1 MWGRNKGILQYF
13 ENLFLPHTV
22 DGGNPAPV
30 DRQFIPLI
38 TGVLHPRF
46 CSISSINSI
55 THMFIPS
62 CAGNPGNP
70 SRAFGQVAASRAENC
85 SCTVWSTELKFLYLR
100 LRRDGAKIIHQGEH
114 LIYVYIYMCIQN
126 VKVYVHIYIYVYNVY
141 IYMQFCVC

>member
-1 MWGRNKGILQYF
+1 MWGKKQKNPATFQNSISI
-13 ENLFLPHTV
+13 LPHTV

-38 TGVLHPRF
+38 TGFLHPRF

-70 SRAFGQVAASRAENC
+70 SRTFGQVAASRAENC

-114 LIYVYIYMCIQN
+114 LIYIYICMYIYIC
-126 VKVYVHIYIYVYNVY
+126 IYIYVYQ
-141 IYMQFCVC
+141 M